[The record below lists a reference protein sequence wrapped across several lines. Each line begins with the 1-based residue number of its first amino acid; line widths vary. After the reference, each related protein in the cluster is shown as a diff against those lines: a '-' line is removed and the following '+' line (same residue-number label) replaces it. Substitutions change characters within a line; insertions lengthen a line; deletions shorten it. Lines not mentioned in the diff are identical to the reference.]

1 MADQS
6 KKTAASSAKPPPP
19 SEPATSSP
27 AMPESEPAKDASPFA
42 RVGDVVA
49 GDVTSVPPP
58 MTGTIMGPSARPP
71 AASPTPATADAKFVV
86 DVDVEPRDPR
96 RALPHG
102 MPVLF
107 AFAKDAD
114 VVERLAFV
122 MESDDELVA
131 DLVVLVNGPRDREL
145 LEHHERSF
153 AHVVPTQVWRPRV
166 AQNPDPSAP
175 KAGTWREHPRF

>member
-1 MADQS
+1 MADQSS

-27 AMPESEPAKDASPFA
+27 AMPESEPAKVSDASPFA

-49 GDVTSVPPP
+49 GDVTSVPP
-58 MTGTIMGPSARPP
+58 MTGTIMGPSAPPP
-71 AASPTPATADAKFVV
+71 AASPTPATADAKFEA
-86 DVDVEPRDPR
+86 DVDLEPR

-114 VVERLAFV
+114 IVERLAFV